1 MYPST
6 MTHHNL
12 QPGDPL
18 AYDPHTANAIH
29 PGHWSTDDISTE
41 KTEAINQCPGWIVF
55 AMGGSYARDL
65 LGWRL
70 CWVIA
75 EACMCLTEKSLGA
88 SLHPQ
93 WCRFSPHGEVVI
105 YLLFHSF
112 NAMEGRNG
120 LSFGYLLSKLSKM
133 VWFAPYKWTLSSKD
147 HHKLPT
153 PKSNNSLKTL
163 NIRIGQRYV
172 FRSPREEEL

>member
-1 MYPST
+1 MSVYSKDSDGSVVYWKNLNQMLQGQATSKMTTYQDTIKDTKLVDYPGLNIT
-6 MTHHNL
+6 KYH
-12 QPGDPL
+12 Q
-18 AYDPHTANAIH
+18 
-29 PGHWSTDDISTE
+29 
-41 KTEAINQCPGWIVF
+41 V
-55 AMGGSYARDL
+55 
-65 LGWRL
+65 
-70 CWVIA
+70 
-75 EACMCLTEKSLGA
+75 LTT
-88 SLHPQ
+88 
-93 WCRFSPHGEVVI
+93 
-105 YLLFHSF
+105 
-112 NAMEGRNG
+112 EGRNG